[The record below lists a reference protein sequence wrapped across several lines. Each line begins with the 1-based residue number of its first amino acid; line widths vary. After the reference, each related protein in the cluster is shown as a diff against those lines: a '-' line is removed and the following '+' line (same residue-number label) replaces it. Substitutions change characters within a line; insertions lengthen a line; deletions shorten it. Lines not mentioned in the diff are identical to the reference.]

1 MQNPRALMIQLY
13 LLWLMLFF
21 LILVFS
27 SNTQSLFSPW
37 GLCTNIECSSSD
49 TYVMFS
55 FLSFSSQI
63 YNMDLGDHLRPYPR
77 HILSLVLK

>member
-37 GLCTNIECSSSD
+37 GLCTNIECFSSD
-49 TYVMFS
+49 IYVMFS

-63 YNMDLGDHLRPYPR
+63 YNMDLGDHL
-77 HILSLVLK
+77 